1 MKKLFGIILGT
12 VIGALGVDS
21 ASANEKVSFLM
32 DFRPSGNHAPFYF
45 ARSQGWYKEAGIDLS
60 IEVGKGSTFSVQ
72 SVGAGTV
79 DFALADFGT
88 AYVGIGKGAEI
99 VSVMSM
105 FGNTPLTFYWLK
117 TSGINGPKDFPGR
130 SIGNPPGD
138 AVRAMWPAF
147 AKAAGIDEKTVK
159 WVSVAGAAKFAA
171 LRSGA
176 VDIISDFF
184 SSHDLKVREFGDN
197 LGFVNWADV
206 GLNLYGLS
214 VITNKKTVETR
225 PELVRKVLSVTQ
237 RANIACMKDFD
248 PCLKAMTSE
257 LSGLDPQVIRE
268 EWSRVTQLM
277 RTPESENI
285 ALGWANPERIVANY
299 NTISA
304 YMEIEKPFDPNSGFS
319 NDFLDKEFKYPK

>member
-1 MKKLFGIILGT
+1 MKKLVSFIVGSAIGVLCLGT
-12 VIGALGVDS
+12 
-21 ASANEKVSFLM
+21 ASANERVSFLM

-45 ARSQGWYKEAGIDLS
+45 ARSQGWFKDVGIDLD
-60 IEVGKGSTFSVQ
+60 IEVGKGSAYSVQ
-72 SVGAGTV
+72 SVGAGLV

-117 TSGINGPKDFPGR
+117 NGGIKGPKDFPGR

-147 AKAAGIDEKTVK
+147 AKATGIDEKSVK
-159 WVSVAGAAKFAA
+159 WVNVAAAAKFAA
-171 LRSGA
+171 LRSGS
-176 VDIISDFF
+176 VDIISDFY

-197 LGFVNWADV
+197 LGYINWADV

-214 VITNKKTVETR
+214 VITNRKTVKTR
-225 PELVRKVLSVTQ
+225 PELVKKVLSVTQ
-237 RANIACMKDFD
+237 RAHTACMKNFD
-248 PCLKAMTSE
+248 PCLEAMTSA

-268 EWSRVTQLM
+268 EWARVVQLM
-277 RTPESENI
+277 RTKESEDV
-285 ALGWANPERIVANY
+285 ALGWANPERIAKSY
-299 NTISA
+299 DILTTYIG
-304 YMEIEKPFDPNSGFS
+304 IEKPFDPKSGFT
-319 NDFLDKEFKYPK
+319 NEFLDKSIRYQK